1 MFVGLFGDGGVVLG
15 LEEVCKW
22 TGLGWEEVFKR
33 TGLLGEGVAIWGRGS
48 VGQASLE
55 GARCARSQA
64 TGGDAVEEMRMFVGL
79 FGDGGV
85 VLGLEEVC
93 KWTGLGWEEVFKRT
107 GLLGEGVAIWG
118 RGSVGQASLE
128 GAVVVDGGNW
138 GIGDTGWGWE
148 A

>member
-1 MFVGLFGDGGVVLG
+1 MLVLFGV
-15 LEEVCKW
+15 
-22 TGLGWEEVFKR
+22 
-33 TGLLGEGVAIWGRGS
+33 
-48 VGQASLE
+48 
-55 GARCARSQA
+55 RCARSQA

-93 KWTGLGWEEVFKRT
+93 KWTGLGWEEVCKRT